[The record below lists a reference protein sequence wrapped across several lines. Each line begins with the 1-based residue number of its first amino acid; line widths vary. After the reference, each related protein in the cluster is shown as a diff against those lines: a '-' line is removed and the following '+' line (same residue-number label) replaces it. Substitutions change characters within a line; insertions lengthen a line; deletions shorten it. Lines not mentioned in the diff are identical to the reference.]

1 VLVKADYS
9 QIELRIA
16 AQITGDPRMVR
27 AFQAGLDLHELTA
40 RLVLNCTEE
49 VSKEIRQR
57 AKALNFGLLYGMGAE
72 TFQRYAFENYGVQ
85 LTPVE
90 AQQLRSRWFY
100 TFPRIRLWHLWQP
113 KGSTETRTLAGRRRL
128 NLERFTEKLNTPV
141 QGTGADGLK
150 NALALLW
157 ETRHRCPSARLV
169 LVVHD
174 EIVVECDEQEAEP
187 ARQWLVESM
196 QKGMSEFL
204 RHVPVEVEAKVC
216 RDWSVAD

>member
-1 VLVKADYS
+1 MLC
-9 QIELRIA
+9 
-16 AQITGDPRMVR
+16 
-27 AFQAGLDLHELTA
+27 AFQAGMDLHELTA
-40 RLVLNCTEE
+40 RLVLNCTK
-49 VSKEIRQR
+49 VSKEIRQQ
-57 AKALNFGLLYGMGAE
+57 AKALNFGLLYSMGAK
-72 TFQRYAFENYGVQ
+72 TFQQYAFENYGVQ

-90 AQQLRSRWFY
+90 AQQLRKRWFN
-100 TFPRIRLWHLWQP
+100 TFPGICRWHDRQP
-113 KGSTETRTLAGRRRL
+113 DGPIETRTLAGRRRL
-128 NLERFTEKLNTPV
+128 NVERFTEKLNTPV

-157 ETRHRCPSARLV
+157 ETRHRCPSARIV

-174 EIVVECDEQEAEP
+174 EIVVECDEQEAER
-187 ARQWLVESM
+187 AREWLVESM